1 MPTETEVKIKIGSI
15 DETKNKLLNLNA
27 ELYKKRA
34 LETDE
39 YFDKKASLRKTG
51 KVLRL
56 RDNSILTY
64 KGHEQNKQKNKYEK
78 KQKNKQ
84 NMKQTMKIREEIE
97 VMIDNAE
104 NLKKILEKIGFSVSA
119 RKEKYREAYVL
130 NLTKICIDETP
141 IGNYIEIEGT
151 KEGVKQI
158 AIALGFSEKQFIKKS
173 YSTLWEE
180 YARQHKIKGDMLFL
194 GGAK

>member
-1 MPTETEVKIKIGSI
+1 MPTETEVKIKINTF
-15 DETKNKLLNLNA
+15 DEIKNKLLNLNA

-39 YFDKKASLRKTG
+39 YFDKKAILKKTG

-64 KGHEQNKQKNKYEK
+64 KGAEQNKQTNKKHK
-78 KQKNKQ
+78 KK
-84 NMKQTMKIREEIE
+84 MKETMKVREEIE
-97 VMIDNAE
+97 VMVDNAE
-104 NLKKILEKIGFSVSA
+104 NLKKILEKIGFSIVA

-158 AIALGFSEKQFIKKS
+158 ASALGFSEKQFIKKS

-180 YARQHKIKGDMLFL
+180 YAGQHKIKGDMLFS
-194 GGAK
+194 GGVK